1 MDGYQTFIA
10 PNTLTGLIINVGPEV
25 LDPSIAS
32 NIQNVLSTNQTWVY
46 VMEITVRYNTVSPYN
61 VTDIQHAI
69 SPVHD
74 PKLVFQADYPTSVW
88 DNRYENILD

>member
-1 MDGYQTFIA
+1 
-10 PNTLTGLIINVGPEV
+10 
-25 LDPSIAS
+25 
-32 NIQNVLSTNQTWVY
+32 
-46 VMEITVRYNTVSPYN
+46 MEITVRYNTVSPYN

-88 DNRYENILD
+88 DNRYENIQNQLTNMFRLLNMTIPILMQFGNWYAPHPVIEFSLNFLI